1 MFKHFCLCVLGLSVL
16 VGVSGCS
23 TTETK
28 AEREESSRPRVE
40 QRALS
45 NAIDIAFRNVN
56 FSSVIGKRVFIETQS
71 LAKLDVPFINA
82 YISGLVLEKGGI
94 PVQDEKTATL
104 KIFNIVK
111 TSGTDD
117 IKRWVLSDKVRGE
130 YRSVMTF
137 IDLASGKIIATYE
150 LSGEGDENR

>member
-1 MFKHFCLCVLGLSVL
+1 MVHRLSVIVAAL
-16 VGVSGCS
+16 ATIIGITGCS
-23 TTETK
+23 TTETR
-28 AEREESSRPRVE
+28 ADREESSRPRVE

-45 NAIDIAFRNVN
+45 NAIDIAFKNVN
-56 FSSVIGKRVFIETQS
+56 FSAVIGKRVFIDTQS

-82 YISGLVLEKGGI
+82 YISGLILEKGGV
-94 PVQDEKTATL
+94 PVQDEKIAEI

-137 IDLASGKIIATYE
+137 VDLTSGKIIATYE

>member
-1 MFKHFCLCVLGLSVL
+1 MAYRLNL
-16 VGVSGCS
+16 VIAALVTTTVISGCS

-28 AEREESSRPRVE
+28 ADREESSRPRVE

-45 NAIDIAFRNVN
+45 NAIDIAFKNVN
-56 FSSVIGKRVFIETQS
+56 FSAVIGKKVFIDTQS

-82 YISGLVLEKGGI
+82 YISGLILEKGGI
-94 PVQDEKTATL
+94 PVQDEKIADI

-117 IKRWVLSDKVRGE
+117 IRRWVLSDKVRGE

-137 IDLASGKIIATYE
+137 VDLASGKIIATYE

>member
-1 MFKHFCLCVLGLSVL
+1 M
-16 VGVSGCS
+16 
-23 TTETK
+23 
-28 AEREESSRPRVE
+28 E

-45 NAIDIAFRNVN
+45 NAIDIAFKNVN
-56 FSSVIGKRVFIETQS
+56 FSAVIGKRVFIDTQS

-82 YISGLVLEKGGI
+82 YISGLILEKGGV
-94 PVQDEKTATL
+94 PVQDEKIAEI

-137 IDLASGKIIATYE
+137 VDLTSGKIIATYE